1 VAFLMTRARYRHQRK
16 ALAGTLIFF
25 VPVFAMMVPGRGG
38 QIEDVA
44 LALIVGCVLITA
56 YQLAALLMN
65 GPDDV

>member
-1 VAFLMTRARYRHQRK
+1 
-16 ALAGTLIFF
+16 
-25 VPVFAMMVPGRGG
+25 MMVPGRGG